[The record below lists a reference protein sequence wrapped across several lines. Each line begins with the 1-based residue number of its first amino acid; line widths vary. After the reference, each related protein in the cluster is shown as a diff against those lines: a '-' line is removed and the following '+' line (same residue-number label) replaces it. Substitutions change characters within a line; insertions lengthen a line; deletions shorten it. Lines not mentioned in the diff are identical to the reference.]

1 MALTLLNGVNIN
13 DAASHWFKFGSI
25 EQGSGLTNVQYT
37 GLKILG
43 SLVASSPIYIYQNGA
58 KITKYWADA
67 DAGSF
72 QILVKAKASS
82 SDTTLKDITV
92 SRKYGQTYS
101 HFDVDLSPGGEQ
113 VAALSTAVD
122 TNVDTGVMTDT
133 VAKSYFSSAIG
144 GTATPGTQSITLAY
158 GDTTQDPAAG
168 RAVCFTKAPSRW
180 QIMWLCQ
187 MFTKR

>member
-1 MALTLLNGVNIN
+1 MP
-13 DAASHWFKFGSI
+13 AA
-25 EQGSGLTNVQYT
+25 
-37 GLKILG
+37 
-43 SLVASSPIYIYQNGA
+43 
-58 KITKYWADA
+58 
-67 DAGSF
+67 F
-72 QILVKAKASS
+72 QILGESEGFFQRHNPERHHRLLAN
-82 SDTTLKDITV
+82 
-92 SRKYGQTYS
+92 GQTYS

-158 GDTTQDPAAG
+158 GDTTQDLG
-168 RAVCFTKAPSRW
+168 GGQAVCFTKAPSRW